1 MVCFDTLQGYC
12 YYGDV
17 LLGEREECGASIKV
31 LQESEKCKLG
41 KETDKQAIHS
51 SDLSVHHMYITI
63 YITDCTWLDKL
74 VPRKSP
80 GNAVARLGIQLLC
93 SMTYSVY
100 F

>member
-1 MVCFDTLQGYC
+1 MVCFDTSQGYC

-51 SDLSVHHMYITI
+51 SDLSVQYN
-63 YITDCTWLDKL
+63 ITDCTWLDNL

-80 GNAVARLGIQLLC
+80 GNDVAGLEIQLLC